1 MGRIE
6 KARGSTAQ
14 ETCIKIGTDF
24 DQSTAKYVIRARIE
38 IDGVVDKPD
47 VVGAVFGQTEG
58 LLGEDLDLRELQRTG
73 RIGRIQIAIRTQGG
87 SSTGEVVIPVSL
99 NKTATAILAAAL
111 ETVDRVGPCTAKVIL
126 EKVEDIRGAKRRK
139 VVSRAISILK
149 GWEEEISPGTDEI
162 TTAVTKGRKV
172 SVSKYGPDGLPA
184 GPELANASEI
194 IIVEGRADVIN
205 LMKCGILNTV
215 AVEGTHIPKT
225 IVELT
230 KKRGKKVIAFLDGDR
245 GGDLILRELM
255 QVATVHYI
263 ARAPEGKEVEELTMR
278 EVTKALQT
286 QIPAE
291 QALELVQPK
300 KMSSTR
306 KKRTAQKEI
315 TTRTTGRTGTR
326 RESKRDDDF
335 PTRHEAP
342 LQDTFRK
349 TIKKEPVA
357 VDEEYVAKVGEIKES
372 FKAVLFN
379 PEKEVIVECGVSELA
394 KKLDELD
401 VVSTIVF
408 DGVITQR
415 IVDIAIKKQ
424 TELIIGAAVADIEH
438 KSNGLKIVTFDD
450 LGM

>member
-1 MGRIE
+1 M
-6 KARGSTAQ
+6 
-14 ETCIKIGTDF
+14 GTDF

-87 SSTGEVVIPVSL
+87 SSTGEIVIPVSL

-149 GWEEEISPGTDEI
+149 GWEEDISPGTDEI

-205 LMKCGILNTV
+205 LMKCGILNTI

-225 IVELT
+225 IVDLT

-255 QVATVHYI
+255 QVADVHYI
-263 ARAPEGKEVEELTMR
+263 ARAPEGKEVEELTGH

-291 QALELVQPK
+291 QALQLVQPK
-300 KMSSTR
+300 RTSTTK
-306 KKRTAQKEI
+306 KKRP
-315 TTRTTGRTGTR
+315 TRTTGRTESR
-326 RESKRDDDF
+326 PQREAKRVDAFPSHREASSK
-335 PTRHEAP
+335 
-342 LQDTFRK
+342 DTFRK
-349 TIKKEPVA
+349 SIKKEPVV
-357 VDEEYVAKVGEIKES
+357 VDEKYTAKIGEIKEA

-379 PEKEVIVECGVSELA
+379 EQKEVIVECGVAELA
-394 KKLDELD
+394 KTLDELD

-415 IVDIAIKKQ
+415 LVDIAIKK
-424 TELIIGAAVADIEH
+424 EARLIIGAAVADIEH
-438 KSNGLKIVTFDD
+438 RSNGLQLVTFDD
-450 LGM
+450 LGV

>member
-1 MGRIE
+1 M
-6 KARGSTAQ
+6 
-14 ETCIKIGTDF
+14 
-24 DQSTAKYVIRARIE
+24 E

-73 RIGRIQIAIRTQGG
+73 RIGRIQIAIRSQGG
-87 SSTGEVVIPVSL
+87 STTGEIVIPVSL

-126 EKVEDIRGAKRRK
+126 EKLEDIRGAKRRK

-149 GWEEEISPGTDEI
+149 GWEEDISPGTEEI
-162 TTAVTKGRKV
+162 TTAVTKGHKV

-184 GPELANASEI
+184 GPELNGSSEI

-205 LMKCGILNTV
+205 LMKCGIMNTV
-215 AVEGTHIPKT
+215 AVEGTHVPKS

-230 KKRGKKVIAFLDGDR
+230 KKKGKRVTAFLDGDR

-263 ARAPEGKEVEELTMR
+263 ARAPEGKEVEELTKH
-278 EVTKALQT
+278 EVMKALQT

-291 QALELVQPK
+291 QALSLVQGK
-300 KMSSTR
+300 KTATTPRKYATR
-306 KKRTAQKEI
+306 KSIPKSTEEKAHSEPKEVEKTSPKRERTSTPIVRPTTA
-315 TTRTTGRTGTR
+315 R
-326 RESKRDDDF
+326 R
-335 PTRHEAP
+335 AP
-342 LQDTFRK
+342 
-349 TIKKEPVA
+349 VS
-357 VDEEYVAKVGEIKES
+357 VDEAYVSKIKSIKEA

-379 PEKEVIVECGVSELA
+379 ADKEVMVECGVAELA
-394 KKLDELD
+394 KKLEEQET
-401 VVSTIVF
+401 VPAVVF

-415 IVDIAIKKQ
+415 LVDIAAKKQ
-424 TELIIGAAVADIEH
+424 TTLIIGAAVADIEN
-438 KSNGLKIVTFDD
+438 KPSGLKLVTFDD
-450 LGM
+450 LGQ

>member
-1 MGRIE
+1 MTR
-6 KARGSTAQ
+6 ARGSTAQ

-73 RIGRIQIAIRTQGG
+73 RIGRIQIAIRTKGG
-87 SSTGEVVIPVSL
+87 NSTGEVVIPVSL

-111 ETVDRVGPCTAKVIL
+111 ETVDRVGPCIAKVTL
-126 EKVEDIRGAKRRK
+126 EKLEDVRGAKRRK

-149 GWEEEISPGTDEI
+149 GWEEDIAPGTEEI

-172 SVSKYGPDGLPA
+172 TIAKYGPDNLPA
-184 GPELANASEI
+184 GPEMVESKDI

-205 LMKCGILNTV
+205 LMKCGITNTV
-215 AVEGTHIPKT
+215 AVEGTHIPKS

-230 KKRGKKVIAFLDGDR
+230 KKRGKKVTAFLDGDR

-263 ARAPEGKEVEELTMR
+263 ARAPKGKEVEDLTLR
-278 EVTKALQT
+278 EVTTALQS
-286 QIPAE
+286 QVPAE
-291 QALELVQPK
+291 QALALVKSRKITSGK
-300 KMSSTR
+300 KQHVIKREAPTR
-306 KKRTAQKEI
+306 DSRP
-315 TTRTTGRTGTR
+315 R
-326 RESKRDDDF
+326 REIKRSDDF
-335 PTRHEAP
+335 PSRRDSSAPTSTRQP
-342 LQDTFRK
+342 TRRQT
-349 TIKKEPVA
+349 VA
-357 VDEEYVAKVGEIKES
+357 VDEVFVSKIGDIKEA

-379 PEKEVIVECGVSELA
+379 ADKEIIVECGVAELA
-394 KKLDELD
+394 KKLEEQET
-401 VVSTIVF
+401 VPTVVF

-415 IVDIAIKKQ
+415 LVDIAIKKK
-424 TELIIGAAVADIEH
+424 TELLIGAAVADIDV
-438 KSNGLKIVTFDD
+438 KQNGLKIVTFDD
-450 LGM
+450 VGQ